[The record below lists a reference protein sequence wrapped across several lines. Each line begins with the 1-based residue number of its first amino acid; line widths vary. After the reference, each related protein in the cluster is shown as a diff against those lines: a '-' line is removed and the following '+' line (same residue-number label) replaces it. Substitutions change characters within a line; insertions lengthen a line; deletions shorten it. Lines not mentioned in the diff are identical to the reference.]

1 MEINELTNRNLLTE
15 YEDALNDCSE
25 YEEKELY
32 NELLKRMEYSKYS
45 VS

>member
-32 NELLKRMEYSKYS
+32 KELLKRMDASKHS
-45 VS
+45 IT